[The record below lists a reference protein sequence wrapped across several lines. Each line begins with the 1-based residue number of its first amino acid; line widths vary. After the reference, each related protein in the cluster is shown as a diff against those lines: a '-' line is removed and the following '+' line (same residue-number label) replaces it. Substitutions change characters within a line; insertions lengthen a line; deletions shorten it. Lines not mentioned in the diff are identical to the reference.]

1 MKFGHVFA
9 FLIWPFSAP
18 HTETSEANF
27 DCKLYNIHII
37 LPWEAPGFEK
47 PRAGA
52 EHKKASAALQ
62 LYIARESQGLKERSF
77 ALCKKHVSPA
87 RLLKKILHS
96 FISLKCWWV
105 SDVTR

>member
-1 MKFGHVFA
+1 MRYDVWARFCIPNLA
-9 FLIWPFSAP
+9 FLQPP

-77 ALCKKHVSPA
+77 ALCKKHVSPVVA
-87 RLLKKILHS
+87 KKFCIHLL
-96 FISLKCWWV
+96 V
-105 SDVTR
+105 